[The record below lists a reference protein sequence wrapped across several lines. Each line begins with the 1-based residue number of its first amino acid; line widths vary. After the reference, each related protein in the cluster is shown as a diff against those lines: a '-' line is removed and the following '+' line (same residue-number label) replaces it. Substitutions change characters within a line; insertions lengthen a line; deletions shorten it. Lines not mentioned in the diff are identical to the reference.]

1 MSPLSWLLF
10 AACAVGALALVR
22 FVYRR
27 REMPG
32 KGRGLLAALR
42 CLAVLLLILLVFDP
56 DLPTPGLTVGARGTQ
71 VIADA
76 SLSMTLPAAP
86 GGESRWDRVRAE
98 ATRSAGMR
106 DVLLFGENVRAVP
119 AESLSVASPDA
130 PSSRLLPALQAASEA
145 GLRRVIVLTDGAIDD
160 APEVSVWLP
169 RLGMDVEY
177 RTIADALPNAALA
190 EIEAPSWA
198 EAGKPVEIRFG
209 VAGVGV
215 QGDTADVSV
224 STGGQVLAAETV
236 VVPEPGRVA
245 GGILRFTPA
254 VPPGGGLVRY
264 DVRLDTRDAAPDD
277 NVRAAYIFVSD
288 EPAGVALVSFRP
300 DWEPRFLLPVL
311 EQALGLPVRGYLRTR
326 DGTYVRSGEALEAG
340 QRANEEEVR
349 RVLGR
354 ADLVVVHGLDN
365 ASPAWASEL
374 LSTARRY
381 IVLPSGEAA
390 GVQLPV
396 QIGRPV
402 SGDWY
407 LAPEIP
413 SSPVASGL
421 AGLDVDDVPPLSA
434 LNLVQAPAGAWV
446 ALAASRGRR
455 GPASPVAIA
464 GESAGKRWAVGL
476 GEGYWRWAF
485 RGASAKQAYS
495 RLWGSIAGW
504 ILQEHGTLAAAT
516 VRPVD
521 RVVPRGSPVRWVAP
535 GLAPD
540 SLRVRLAGAA
550 EGTQRDTVLTAR
562 GDTAVM
568 PPMPPGQYRY
578 DVSVFTPDGATATAD
593 GEFTVESYSP
603 EFTRPTVTM
612 QMLEA
617 GAVPV
622 GPDARGRSGRPLHAS
637 AWPYI
642 AIVLLIAVEW
652 VFRRRWGLR

>member
-10 AACAVGALALVR
+10 AACAVVALTLVL
-22 FVYRR
+22 FMYRK

-32 KGRGLLAALR
+32 KGRGLLAAMR
-42 CLAVLLLILLVFDP
+42 WLAVLLLILLVFDP
-56 DLPTPGLTVGARGTQ
+56 ALPTPGRPGGARGTQ

-76 SLSMTLPAAP
+76 SLSMALPAAP
-86 GGESRWDRVRAE
+86 GGQSRWDRVRAE
-98 ATRSAGMR
+98 AARSAGTR

-119 AESLSVASPDA
+119 ADSLSLAEPDA
-130 PSSRLLPALQAASEA
+130 PASRLLPALQAASEA

-177 RTIADALPNAALA
+177 RMIGDSLPNAALA
-190 EIEAPSWA
+190 EIEAPGWA
-198 EAGKPVEIRFG
+198 AAGKPIEVRFG
-209 VAGVGV
+209 VTGVGAH
-215 QGDTADVSV
+215 GDTADVSV
-224 STGGQVLAAETV
+224 STGGQVLAAESV
-236 VVPEPGRVA
+236 IVPEQGRVA
-245 GGILRFTPA
+245 GGFLRFSPTA
-254 VPPGGGLVRY
+254 PPGGGLVRY
-264 DVRLDTRDAAPDD
+264 EVRLDRRDAAPDD
-277 NVRAAYIFVSD
+277 NLRTAYIYVSD

-340 QRANEEEVR
+340 QRADEEEVR
-349 RVLGR
+349 RVLTR

-365 ASPAWASEL
+365 ASPPWVGEL
-374 LSTARRY
+374 LSEARRY
-381 IVLPSGEAA
+381 IVLPSGEASS
-390 GVQLPV
+390 VQLPV
-396 QIGRPV
+396 QTGRFV

-407 LAPEIP
+407 LSPEVP
-413 SSPVASGL
+413 SSPVAPGL
-421 AGLDVDDVPPLSA
+421 AGLDVADVPPLA
-434 LNLVQAPAGAWV
+434 TVNLAQTPAGAWV
-446 ALAASRGRR
+446 PLAASRGRR
-455 GPASPVAIA
+455 GPLSPVAVA
-464 GESAGKRWAVGL
+464 GESAGRRWAVAL

-485 RGASAKQAYS
+485 RGGAPKQAYS

-504 ILQEHGTLAAAT
+504 ILQEHGTLAAAP

-521 RVVPRGSPVRWVAP
+521 RVVPRGSTVRWVAP

-550 EGTQRDTVLTAR
+550 EGTQRDTVLAAR

-568 PPMPPGQYRY
+568 PPLPPGQYRY
-578 DVSVFTPDGATATAD
+578 DVSVFTPDGATTAAD

-617 GAVPV
+617 SAVPV

-642 AIVLLIAVEW
+642 AIVLLIAAEW
-652 VFRRRWGLR
+652 VLRRRWGLR